1 LLFGLIDPS
10 DRIENL
16 DTCLSGRQNVKH
28 LRSGKSDSFSAP
40 NDDSWE
46 HKTEDFRELFGGNDD
61 DMFRLGLK
69 IRVIASRTLTHA
81 CRVGRM

>member
-16 DTCLSGRQNVKH
+16 DTCLSGRQNVK
-28 LRSGKSDSFSAP
+28 

-69 IRVIASRTLTHA
+69 FTRKTLAVRVDRSE
-81 CRVGRM
+81 